1 VTDDDMPPPERPRP
15 TRQHGQQEHLR
26 EDVGRAE
33 GPVQGAASAE
43 HLKEDTGQLDQTEHV
58 EDDKGLIDKNKDK
71 PKGS

>member
-1 VTDDDMPPPERPRP
+1 
-15 TRQHGQQEHLR
+15 LR

-43 HLKEDTGQLDQTEHV
+43 HLQEDTGQLDQTEHV